1 MLSLATVEWSLHQV
15 GKIAFEK
22 ESLVGVLAVGNTR
35 GGVPVNCVR
44 RFVMVFSNVI
54 FEVIFLVVR

>member
-1 MLSLATVEWSLHQV
+1 M
-15 GKIAFEK
+15 
-22 ESLVGVLAVGNTR
+22 GVLAVGNTR
-35 GGVPVNCVR
+35 GGVPVNCMR